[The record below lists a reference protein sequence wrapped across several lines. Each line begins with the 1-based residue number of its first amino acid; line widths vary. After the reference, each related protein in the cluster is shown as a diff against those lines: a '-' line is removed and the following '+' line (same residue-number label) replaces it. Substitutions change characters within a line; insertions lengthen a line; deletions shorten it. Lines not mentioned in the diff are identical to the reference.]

1 MQTLEFEGKI
11 IMDQINA
18 GTNNSSDNLTTSII
32 GSIKRTM
39 AREYEREMEEKILAV
54 KGFFLE
60 LEQLAEVRENL
71 AKVTAM
77 VRLVV
82 KGAREEG
89 DDTEFVRYVSAAMGL
104 ALQELVQVDEMIT
117 ENDPSGGCLNL
128 DSTDHESG
136 I

>member
-1 MQTLEFEGKI
+1 MAE
-11 IMDQINA
+11 INTE
-18 GTNNSSDNLTTSII
+18 TNNSSDNLTTSII
-32 GSIKRTM
+32 GSIKRTI
-39 AREYEREMEEKILAV
+39 AREYEREMAEKLFAG

-77 VRLVV
+77 VRLVA
-82 KGAREEG
+82 KGAKEEG
-89 DDTEFVRYVSAAMGL
+89 DDAEFVRYVSAAMSL